1 MNSVIPGASKRD
13 TVGLGVGAVV
23 DGEGTQEG
31 AGGGRRK
38 KESRKRGGR
47 RGLEKEKEG
56 RAVEL

>member
-1 MNSVIPGASKRD
+1 MGDEKNVACDTLSLENNSKKERK
-13 TVGLGVGAVV
+13 
-23 DGEGTQEG
+23 QES
-31 AGGGRRK
+31 GGGRRK